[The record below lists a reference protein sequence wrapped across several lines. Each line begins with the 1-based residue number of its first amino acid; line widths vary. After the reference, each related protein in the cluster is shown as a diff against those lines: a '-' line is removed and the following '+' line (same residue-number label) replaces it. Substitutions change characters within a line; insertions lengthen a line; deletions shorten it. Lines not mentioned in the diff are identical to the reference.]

1 MMGMST
7 QEWARYLADEL
18 GVGLAPDE
26 VARTVIDRMEQR
38 YRARLPL
45 LPGATTAVERMAA
58 HWPVGLASSSPPRLI
73 QVALEQANLLQHFAT
88 TISTEE
94 VARGKP
100 APDVYLLATTRLGVE
115 PEHTAAIE
123 DSTNGL
129 RSASAAGMRLIAVP
143 RPEYPPAPDAL
154 GAADLVLFGLQQLT
168 ADAVEHLG

>member
-1 MMGMST
+1 
-7 QEWARYLADEL
+7 
-18 GVGLAPDE
+18 
-26 VARTVIDRMEQR
+26 MEQR